1 MTTRQPLAYAI
12 FALGLAIAAP
22 AAAQSDQNDPPAR
35 VGRLAQA
42 SGSVSFH
49 TADQNEW
56 QAATLNYP
64 VTSGNSFWTE
74 PGAHAAIDVGASRIY
89 LDGSTELDIATLD
102 DQSLVAS
109 LAQGVVYL
117 RVPDASN
124 DSQYEIDT
132 PRGAVHITRPGLYQI
147 VAGDTDN
154 PTTVTAF
161 DGSAQIVGQNIN
173 TDVAPGEAI
182 YISGQGP
189 FSVSGDTAQQDD
201 FSQFVQN
208 EEQPYIAASRAPAY
222 VSQRETG
229 YQDLGRYG
237 QWQQTPNYGPVWM
250 PRQVAVD
257 WAPYRD
263 GHWAYVVPWGW
274 TWVDDAPWGFTPF
287 HYGRWIQYRDRWAWL
302 PGEVVEQPIYAPAL
316 VNFFGGFNFGGGVSI
331 SISIG
336 SAVGWV
342 PLGPEEV
349 YVPPYYSSPQYVR
362 NVNITNV
369 HNETTIINVVNNKTI
384 INNYINRN
392 ATTVVSAD
400 AMANSRQIAA
410 EFKRVPKDQLQQQL
424 TTATP
429 MGTQAPVKPTAATAG
444 VTPEI
449 AKKIGATPPPN
460 GVVLNKPIA
469 PGPVVTTKQVGSNG
483 QGVTGQPPLLK
494 KGKKTA
500 TNGNNAGGNAAG
512 TQNGV
517 PGPAI
522 IPNNN
527 AATQN
532 GTGQLPLLKKGKNT
546 ATNGNNAGGN
556 ATGTQNGVPGP
567 AIIPNNNAATQNGTG
582 QLPLLKQGK
591 SVTTNGNNAGGNAAG
606 TQNGVPGPAII
617 PNANTAPQMGT
628 GQPPLLKQGKSVTT
642 NGKNASGNA
651 TDTQNGV
658 PGPAMI
664 PNDNAAPQIGSGQ
677 LPLLKKRKNTATSG
691 NNAGG
696 NATDT
701 QNGVP
706 GPAIIPNDS
715 AAPQIGTGQ
724 PPLVK
729 QGKNVTT
736 NGNNADGNAT
746 ETQGGA
752 PGPTITK
759 TKNIIPQNG
768 TGQPPLLKKG
778 NGTAPNGDQGKTF
791 DPTCNGPDQPKC

>member
-1 MTTRQPLAYAI
+1 MTTHQSLAYAF
-12 FALGLAIAAP
+12 FAFVFSLAVAVTAG
-22 AAAQSDQNDPPAR
+22 AQSNQNDPPAR
-35 VGRLAQA
+35 VGRLAQTL
-42 SGSVSFH
+42 GSVSFH
-49 TADQNEW
+49 TADQDQW

-64 VTSGNSFWTE
+64 VTGGNSFWTE

-89 LDGSTELDIATLD
+89 LDGSTEFDIATLD

-124 DSQYEIDT
+124 GSQYEIDT

-147 VAGDTDN
+147 VAGDMDN

-189 FSVSGDTAQQDD
+189 FSVSGERAQQDE

-208 EEQPYIAASRAPAY
+208 EEQPYIAASRMPVY

-250 PRQVAVD
+250 PQQVAVD

-263 GHWAYVVPWGW
+263 GHWAYVAPWGW
-274 TWVDDAPWGFTPF
+274 TWVDNAPWGFTPF
-287 HYGRWIQYRDRWAWL
+287 HYGRWIQYHHRWAWL
-302 PGEVVEQPIYAPAL
+302 PGEVVERPVYAPAL
-316 VNFFGGFNFGGGVSI
+316 VNFFGGFNLGGGVNI
-331 SISIG
+331 AISIG

-349 YVPPYYSSPQYVR
+349 YVPPYHSSPQYVR

-384 INNYINRN
+384 INNYINRS

-400 AMANSRQIAA
+400 AMANSRQIAP
-410 EFKRVPKDQLQQQL
+410 EFKRVPKDRLQQQL

-429 MGTQAPVKPTAATAG
+429 MGTQAPVKPTTATAG

-449 AKKIGATPPPN
+449 AKKIGAVPPPN

-469 PGPVVTTKQVGSNG
+469 RGPAVTTKQVGSTG
-483 QGVTGQPPLLK
+483 QGDVGQPPLLK
-494 KGKKTA
+494 KGNGTA
-500 TNGNNAGGNAAG
+500 TNGNNG
-512 TQNGV
+512 
-517 PGPAI
+517 
-522 IPNNN
+522 
-527 AATQN
+527 
-532 GTGQLPLLKKGKNT
+532 
-546 ATNGNNAGGN
+546 GGN

-567 AIIPNNNAATQNGTG
+567 AVVPNKNATPQIGTSQPPLLKKGNGTANNGNNGGGNATGTQNGVPGPTVVPNKNATPQIG
-582 QLPLLKQGK
+582 TSQPPLLKKGNG
-591 SVTTNGNNAGGNAAG
+591 TANNGNNGGGNATG
-606 TQNGVPGPAII
+606 TQNGVPGPAVV
-617 PNANTAPQMGT
+617 PN
-628 GQPPLLKQGKSVTT
+628 
-642 NGKNASGNA
+642 KNAS
-651 TDTQNGV
+651 
-658 PGPAMI
+658 
-664 PNDNAAPQIGSGQ
+664 PQI
-677 LPLLKKRKNTATSG
+677 
-691 NNAGG
+691 
-696 NATDT
+696 
-701 QNGVP
+701 
-706 GPAIIPNDS
+706 
-715 AAPQIGTGQ
+715 
-724 PPLVK
+724 
-729 QGKNVTT
+729 
-736 NGNNADGNAT
+736 
-746 ETQGGA
+746 
-752 PGPTITK
+752 
-759 TKNIIPQNG
+759 G

-778 NGTAPNGDQGKTF
+778 NGTANNGNNTAGNAKGNLNSVPGPTITKTKNTIPENGTGQLPLLKKGNGAAASNGQKKVF